1 MPQEIEHKFLLKK
14 DLWRGQV
21 QRSARMTQGYLQSS
35 PASSIRVRIVGEQAF
50 LNIKSATLGIAR
62 QEYEYPIP
70 LAEAEQILATLCEKP
85 FIDKTRHYV
94 EHAGHTWEIDEFH
107 GDNAGLLVAEIE
119 LGAVDEVF
127 ERPEWVGDD
136 VSHEPKYYNSCLV
149 KKPFSQWNSA

>member
-70 LAEAEQILATLCEKP
+70 LAEAEEILATLCDKS

-94 EHAGHTWEIDEFH
+94 EYAGHTWEIDEFH

-136 VSHEPKYYNSCLV
+136 VSHESKYYNSCLV
-149 KKPFSQWNSA
+149 KNPFSQWDSV